1 MFLVQM
7 KMLMIWTLTTL
18 TSTMLFISR
27 HASQRQAKAKFVTLK
42 QHVIIVNTVN
52 TVNTSTKAAA
62 GQADSTVQI
71 AKAATKAHA
80 AKAHAAK
87 AHAAKA
93 HAAKAHAAKAQQ
105 VTAQCKT
112 DTNITNVENVENATT
127 QAILQGEAQRPQEAI
142 TAITADQE
150 AITPRTTILADQE
163 AITPST
169 TITADQEAMTPII
182 ADQRAG
188 AADQEADQE
197 AGQEADQEA
206 GQEARIVKAASTH
219 CLVTTT
225 TLCHEANAT
234 ISWGTIILKS
244 VCSTVALH
252 AFLMQSTSRHTNAL
266 HSRCTRKT
274 HKTRLNVK

>member
-1 MFLVQM
+1 
-7 KMLMIWTLTTL
+7 
-18 TSTMLFISR
+18 MLFISR

-52 TVNTSTKAAA
+52 TSTKATA
-62 GQADSTVQI
+62 GQ
-71 AKAATKAHA
+71 AATKAHA

-206 GQEARIVKAASTH
+206 GQEADQEAGIVKAASTH

-252 AFLMQSTSRHTNAL
+252 AFLMQSTSRHTSAW
-266 HSRCTRKT
+266 HSRCTHKT